1 MLFLSGRHLVPSG
14 ETMVSHDA
22 TRLFFGW
29 LRCSRSVIFFKNF
42 LFDIFSKQWQLLK
55 LPHWRYERKR
65 NLWSFSF
72 RKGWAIFLSNIPPIH
87 FGWLAEWMHFR
98 RTLCRP
104 GRFGIETFKPV
115 ILLIIQQYI
124 GFLQLASN
132 LLLVFLSFCG
142 WHLTPQFG
150 TNCEYWPHYFRS
162 TEMFRKYFPRLPFDI
177 FSKQ

>member
-1 MLFLSGRHLVPSG
+1 MFIVLPLEISQWLAVYCHQYFIFSG
-14 ETMVSHDA
+14 A
-22 TRLFFGW
+22 TSSALWRDHGVAWCYPFVFRLTEMFKE
-29 LRCSRSVIFFKNF
+29 LLFFKNF

-150 TNCEYWPHYFRS
+150 TNCEYWPH
-162 TEMFRKYFPRLPFDI
+162 
-177 FSKQ
+177 